1 MFIYCDSI
9 FRTSDGKY
17 YTSEYLKNH
26 GKLFMEEQKYFYT
39 EGSETVEMFP
49 DDDIIY
55 DYDSGEVI
63 RCMYSQFFD
72 DESDSVIPCSM
83 AVLDDENLRLEN
95 GSVDTSDFDEIYQIY
110 IYQMYIIDANFASRL
125 ITHTNELVF
134 YHTKLDVY
142 ILGVTHIG
150 TKWSH
155 VDAEYI
161 M

>member
-1 MFIYCDSI
+1 MFICRDSI
-9 FRTSDGKY
+9 YRTSDGKY

-26 GKLFMEEQKYFYT
+26 GKLFIEEQKYFYT
-39 EGSETVEMFP
+39 KGSEIVEVFP

-63 RCMYSQFFD
+63 RCEYSQFFD
-72 DESDSVIPCSM
+72 DESDNLVSSNMIV
-83 AVLDDENLRLEN
+83 ADDEYFRLEN
-95 GSVDTSDFDEIYQIY
+95 GSIDIASMNGIYDL
-110 IYQMYIIDANFASRL
+110 YIIDDCLAERL
-125 ITHTNELVF
+125 IDHTNEPVF
-134 YHTKLDVY
+134 FDTRIGVY

-150 TKWSH
+150 TRWSF

>member
-9 FRTSDGKY
+9 YRTSDGKY

-39 EGSETVEMFP
+39 KGSETVEVFP
-49 DDDIIY
+49 DENIIY
-55 DYDSGEVI
+55 DYNSGEVI
-63 RCMYSQFFD
+63 RCEYSQFFD
-72 DESDSVIPCSM
+72 DESDNVIPCSVV
-83 AVLDDENLRLEN
+83 VLDDENLRLKN
-95 GSVDTSDFDEIYQIY
+95 GSIDISNPDE

-150 TKWSH
+150 TKWSR

>member
-39 EGSETVEMFP
+39 KGSETVEVFP
-49 DDDIIY
+49 DENIIY
-55 DYDSGEVI
+55 DYNSGKVI
-63 RCMYSQFFD
+63 RCEYSQFFD

-83 AVLDDENLRLEN
+83 AVFDDENLRLEN
-95 GSVDTSDFDEIYQIY
+95 GSIDISNSDE
-110 IYQMYIIDANFASRL
+110 IYQMYIIDANFGSRL

-150 TKWSH
+150 TKWSR

>member
-39 EGSETVEMFP
+39 EGNETVEVFP

-63 RCMYSQFFD
+63 RCEYSQFFD

-95 GSVDTSDFDEIYQIY
+95 GSVDTSDPDE

-150 TKWSH
+150 TRWSC

>member
-26 GKLFMEEQKYFYT
+26 GKLFMEKQKYFYT

-63 RCMYSQFFD
+63 RCKYSQFFD

-150 TKWSH
+150 TRWSH

>member
-9 FRTSDGKY
+9 YRTSDGKY

-39 EGSETVEMFP
+39 EGNETVEVFP

-63 RCMYSQFFD
+63 RCEYSQFFD

-83 AVLDDENLRLEN
+83 AVFDDENLRLEN
-95 GSVDTSDFDEIYQIY
+95 GSIDISNSDE

-150 TKWSH
+150 TKWSR

>member
-1 MFIYCDSI
+1 MFICCDSI
-9 FRTSDGKY
+9 YRTPDGKY

-39 EGSETVEMFP
+39 EGNETVEVFP

-63 RCMYSQFFD
+63 RCEYSQFFD

-95 GSVDTSDFDEIYQIY
+95 GSVDTSDLDEIYQIY

>member
-39 EGSETVEMFP
+39 EGNETVEVFP

-63 RCMYSQFFD
+63 RCEYSQFFD

>member
-1 MFIYCDSI
+1 MFICCDSI
-9 FRTSDGKY
+9 YRTSDGKY

-39 EGSETVEMFP
+39 EGNETVEVFP

-63 RCMYSQFFD
+63 RCEYSQFFD

-95 GSVDTSDFDEIYQIY
+95 GSVDTSDLDEIYQIY